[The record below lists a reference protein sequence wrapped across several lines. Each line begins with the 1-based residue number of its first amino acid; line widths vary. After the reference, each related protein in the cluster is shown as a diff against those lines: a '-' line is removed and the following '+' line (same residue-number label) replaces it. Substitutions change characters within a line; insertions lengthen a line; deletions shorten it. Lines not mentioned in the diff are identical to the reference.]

1 MRALVW
7 IFRFRVKITLAL
19 LLAGLLP
26 AAAILTL
33 DTSRLREAAQASVE
47 AELELAADMKE
58 AQIQTWFATLVRIV
72 QSLADN
78 PATLAALDEF
88 ARGRAG
94 LLADPAFRV
103 DEARLTERYDL
114 QLQATRGAE
123 PGAQKEWMALD
134 EGARRLQHLYVSANP
149 KPVGEKHRLDDA
161 GDGSAYSAAHRRHHP
176 FLRGYL
182 ERFGLY
188 DLFLIE
194 PENGTI
200 LYTVFKETDFGT
212 SLFSGP
218 YRDSAFAR
226 TAQRMAKE
234 GGRDPFLI
242 ADFEPYAP
250 SYNAHAGF
258 ILLPLQKDGTLVGI
272 LAFQIPIEPLNEI
285 MRRKLGRFETSDGY
299 LVGADGRLRSVPRRA
314 ADIEVGTPVAGPVAA
329 AARAG
334 KAESLEGANY
344 GGEPMVAAVRPARI
358 GGMTWGM
365 VSEITA
371 EEAFA
376 EARAALR
383 TARVTAAALAG
394 LILIAGLLLSAWLIR
409 PIRRLSRHIEEE
421 AGRAVEAL
429 GTASTRVATA
439 AGKMVGTAEE
449 AGRQSREVRENSR
462 LAATNV
468 ATVASAAEEMSASA
482 QEVVQG
488 VVRTSRLIEETT
500 ARTGAAQT
508 SLEALESATGRIRGV
523 VSFIEGIARK
533 TDLLA
538 LNAAV
543 EAARAGEA
551 GRGFAVVAEE
561 VRKLAALTTS
571 STGEI
576 AAEVGAVTG
585 AVEANGAAVRGIVE
599 AVGQVQAQARLISV
613 AAGQQGAVAAEI
625 ASRMADTAERVA
637 RVDHGIAGVEEA
649 STDAAATA
657 KGLTAEMETMDTA
670 ATAMGAAVTDFA
682 VMVRDL

>member
-1 MRALVW
+1 V
-7 IFRFRVKITLAL
+7 
-19 LLAGLLP
+19 
-26 AAAILTL
+26 
-33 DTSRLREAAQASVE
+33 
-47 AELELAADMKE
+47 
-58 AQIQTWFATLVRIV
+58 
-72 QSLADN
+72 
-78 PATLAALDEF
+78 
-88 ARGRAG
+88 
-94 LLADPAFRV
+94 
-103 DEARLTERYDL
+103 
-114 QLQATRGAE
+114 
-123 PGAQKEWMALD
+123 
-134 EGARRLQHLYVSANP
+134 
-149 KPVGEKHRLDDA
+149 
-161 GDGSAYSAAHRRHHP
+161 
-176 FLRGYL
+176 
-182 ERFGLY
+182 
-188 DLFLIE
+188 
-194 PENGTI
+194 
-200 LYTVFKETDFGT
+200 
-212 SLFSGP
+212 
-218 YRDSAFAR
+218 
-226 TAQRMAKE
+226 
-234 GGRDPFLI
+234 
-242 ADFEPYAP
+242 
-250 SYNAHAGF
+250 
-258 ILLPLQKDGTLVGI
+258 
-272 LAFQIPIEPLNEI
+272 
-285 MRRKLGRFETSDGY
+285 
-299 LVGADGRLRSVPRRA
+299 VP
-314 ADIEVGTPVAGPVAA
+314 
-329 AARAG
+329 
-334 KAESLEGANY
+334 
-344 GGEPMVAAVRPARI
+344 
-358 GGMTWGM
+358 
-365 VSEITA
+365 
-371 EEAFA
+371 
-376 EARAALR
+376 
-383 TARVTAAALAG
+383 
-394 LILIAGLLLSAWLIR
+394 
-409 PIRRLSRHIEEE
+409 
-421 AGRAVEAL
+421 
-429 GTASTRVATA
+429 
-439 AGKMVGTAEE
+439 AEE

-682 VMVRDL
+682 AMVRDL